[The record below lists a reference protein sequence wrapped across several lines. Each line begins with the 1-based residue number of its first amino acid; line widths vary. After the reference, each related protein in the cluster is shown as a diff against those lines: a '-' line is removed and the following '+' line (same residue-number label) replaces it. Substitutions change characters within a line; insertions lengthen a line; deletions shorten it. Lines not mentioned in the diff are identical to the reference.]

1 MWMVPFAGSEDFR
14 EDSVETLQLNF
25 SLLKENFSEQVD
37 DDITLD
43 RCMILTLTSALRIEN
58 YDIEK
63 FLLKLLTLKRK
74 ITTRTKTKIMMVKQ
88 SRTKNRGYKKSNT
101 NYERFRLIFTIW
113 RINPEVF
120 RRYFLRF

>member
-14 EDSVETLQLNF
+14 ENSVETLQLNF

-58 YDIEK
+58 
-63 FLLKLLTLKRK
+63 
-74 ITTRTKTKIMMVKQ
+74 
-88 SRTKNRGYKKSNT
+88 
-101 NYERFRLIFTIW
+101 
-113 RINPEVF
+113 
-120 RRYFLRF
+120 